1 MKKIG
6 DYLTIEKL
14 SVATVAEAQDNG
26 RVRGVINGKLFYN
39 TPVKV
44 LYMASLEL
52 DGMEMHESFRM
63 ALEPCESRF
72 DLPEIAVFNPICS
85 EDEKIGNYTLTLKIY
100 ASGGV
105 VHEFS
110 SVARF

>member
-6 DYLTIEKL
+6 DYLVIEEL
-14 SVATVAEAQDNG
+14 SAATAAEAQENG
-26 RVRGVINGKLFYN
+26 RIRGVINGKLLYN

-63 ALEPCESRF
+63 ALELDESQF
-72 DLPEIAVFNPICS
+72 ALPEIAVFNPICS
-85 EDEKIGNYTLTLKIY
+85 EDKNIGNYKLTLKIY
-100 ASGGV
+100 AAGALE
-105 VHEFS
+105 HEFS
-110 SVARF
+110 TLFRF